1 MTAEENHTKGR
12 VTRLVLIRHGETD
25 WNVEGRYQGQA
36 DPPLNERGV
45 AQARHLA
52 EALRKVGLDVLYSSP
67 LKRAWQTATIVAE
80 ALHVPLYPEPRLME
94 IHQGE
99 WQGRLRSEIAARYP
113 DVFQKWLT
121 DPWHV
126 TPPGGES
133 LRQVQARVYAAV
145 DEILARHPGQT
156 VGLVTHRIPIALL
169 KVRYQGLDPN
179 AVRTL
184 DLPNTYWEVIEIPVS
199 EPVASEGDHRDERT

>member
-1 MTAEENHTKGR
+1 M
-12 VTRLVLIRHGETD
+12 TRLVLIRHGETD

-36 DPPLNERGV
+36 DPPLNARGI
-45 AQARHLA
+45 AQAQALA
-52 EALRKVGLDVLYSSP
+52 AALAPLAIDVLYSSP
-67 LKRAWQTATIVAE
+67 LKRAWQTAEIVAQR
-80 ALHVPLYPEPRLME
+80 LDVPLYPEPRLME

-99 WQGRLRSEIAARYP
+99 WQGRLRSEIAAQYP
-113 DVFQKWLT
+113 EIFQKWLT

-133 LRQVQARVYAAV
+133 LQEVQARVYAAV
-145 DEILARHPGQT
+145 DEILARHRDQT

-169 KVRYQGLDPN
+169 KVRFQGLDPN

-184 DLPNTYWEVIEIPVS
+184 QLPNTYWEVLDVS
-199 EPVASEGDHRDERT
+199 TVPASEKPLTPSSTGGDDVLDA

>member
-1 MTAEENHTKGR
+1 M
-12 VTRLVLIRHGETD
+12 TRLVLIRHGETD

-36 DPPLNERGV
+36 DPPLNAKGL
-45 AQARHLA
+45 AQARQVA
-52 EALRKVGLDVLYSSP
+52 EALKTVGIQVIYSSP
-67 LKRAWQTATIVAE
+67 LQRAWQTAEIIARVLE
-80 ALHVPLYPEPRLME
+80 VPLFPEPRLME

-99 WQGRLRSEIAARYP
+99 WQGRLRSEIAVQYP
-113 DVFQKWLT
+113 ELFRQWLV

-133 LRQVQARVYAAV
+133 LHQVQARVHAAV
-145 DEILARHPGQT
+145 DDILVRHPGET
-156 VGLVTHRIPIALL
+156 VGLVTHRIPIALI

-184 DLPNTYWEVIEIPVS
+184 NLPNTYWEVIDVPETTTTPQREVK
-199 EPVASEGDHRDERT
+199 GRDYDAP